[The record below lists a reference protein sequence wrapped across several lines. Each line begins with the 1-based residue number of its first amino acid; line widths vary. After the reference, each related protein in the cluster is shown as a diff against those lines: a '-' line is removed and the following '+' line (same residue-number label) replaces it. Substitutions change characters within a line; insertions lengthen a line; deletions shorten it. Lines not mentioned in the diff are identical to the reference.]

1 MDAKTLYAAMGGSL
15 SLARY
20 EALLPA
26 FNAAMVA
33 AGITTPLRAAH
44 WCSQLGHESG
54 GLRWMEEIASGSAY
68 EGRTDLGNTQSGDG
82 VRFKGRGPIQVTG
95 RYNYTA
101 VSKWAHSKGLVPTAT
116 FFVDNPAQLASDQ
129 YGFIGPVWYWTV
141 ARPGLNA
148 LCDADDVVGVTKAIN
163 GGTNGLADRNAR
175 LATCKALGA
184 ALLPSGTSTTG
195 GGTVG
200 LDYYNV
206 EPHATLLTSS
216 YTAGRNGKTI
226 NCIYRH
232 HMAGNLNLSQCVA
245 LWNTSGT
252 SAHYTVNATGG
263 IGQAVY
269 DSNTAWATGNTE
281 GNQRGISIEHAN
293 STGRVN
299 GSDTNSASWNMTDA
313 TIIGGARLA
322 AALCLYYKLG
332 RPVYGK
338 NIKDHKDV
346 RQTFCPG
353 HLANGGMYH
362 QKWMNEAQSFYD
374 KLVAKSVNPDGS
386 PKAAGGGSQSGATN
400 TGASTGTT
408 KGDDMA
414 LAQDEREALFDIRA
428 MLMTLCAQDMGD
440 GKKAGPYGGWAQTG
454 NRTRTDLLAAIGE
467 KVGVP
472 NTFDTK
478 GDK

>member
-1 MDAKTLYAAMGGSL
+1 MDANTLSKAMGGAL

-20 EALLPA
+20 QELLPY
-26 FNAAMVA
+26 FNAAMIE
-33 AGITTPLRAAH
+33 AGATTPLRAAH
-44 WCSQLGHESG
+44 FCSQVGHESG
-54 GLRWMEEIASGSAY
+54 GLYYFREIHDGSNY
-68 EGRTDLGNTQSGDG
+68 EGRTDLGNTQPGDG
-82 VRFKGRGPIQVTG
+82 RRFRGRGIIQLTG
-95 RYNYTA
+95 RY
-101 VSKWAHSKGLVPTAT
+101 WATEFSEWAYSKGLVNSSTY
-116 FFVDNPAQLASDQ
+116 FVDNPEQMETDKWGCKTAS
-129 YGFIGPVWYWTV
+129 FYWTV

-163 GGTNGLADRNAR
+163 GGTNGLADRRLR

-195 GGTVG
+195 GETVG

-206 EPHATLLTSS
+206 EPHATKLTSS
-216 YTAGRNGKTI
+216 YTEGRNGKTI

-232 HMAGNLNLSQCVA
+232 HMAGNGNLASCVA
-245 LWNTSGT
+245 LWNTSQT

-281 GNQRGISIEHAN
+281 GNERGISIEHAN

-299 GSDTNSASWNMTDA
+299 GSDTNPASWNMTDA

-322 AALCLYYKLG
+322 AALCRYYKLG
-332 RPVYGK
+332 RPVYGV

-362 QKWMNEAQSFYD
+362 QKWMDEAQRFYD
-374 KLVAKSVNPDGS
+374 CLINKTVNPDGTAKS
-386 PKAAGGGSQSGATN
+386 
-400 TGASTGTT
+400 GTT
-408 KGDDMA
+408 TSEEDGMTDEDRKMLQDIHYQLLNKWPQLGGHTLVDTVA
-414 LAQDEREALFDIRA
+414 LLLDFI
-428 MLMTLCAQDMGD
+428 
-440 GKKAGPYGGWAQTG
+440 AGPGKDFTGWEADENWGG
-454 NRTRTDLLAAIGE
+454 TRGKATLEYLSTVLESIHTAVA
-467 KVGVP
+467 K
-472 NTFDTK
+472 K
-478 GDK
+478 